1 VTAEQ
6 RRRAVTWLRTSRRDV
21 HVSERRARR
30 LAGISASSYR
40 YASRRAAHDA
50 PVRRRLRALAEQRPR
65 WGSPRLHWLLARE
78 GLVVNHK
85 RTERLYGEERLAVAR
100 RRRKK
105 RVSEPRVVPPAP
117 TAPNERWSMDFVRD
131 TLADGRAFR
140 GFTVV
145 DDFTRE
151 CPVIEVDAHLPSER
165 VIAALERLAGTRGLP
180 RTLVCD
186 NGPEF
191 TSRAFDTWAYRRG
204 VKLQFIRPGKPV
216 ENAFIES
223 FNGRLRDECLSTSWF
238 LDLADARAQIEAWR
252 LDYNGARPHS
262 GLARRTPSRF
272 ARDFA
277 LAAGAASPDP

>member
-1 VTAEQ
+1 MTAEQ
-6 RRRAVTWLRTSRRDV
+6 RRHAVTWLTTDR

-40 YASRRAAHDA
+40 YVSQRGARDQVLRH
-50 PVRRRLRALAEQRPR
+50 RLRALAEQRPR

-85 RTERLYGEERLAVAR
+85 RTERLYREERLAVAR

-105 RVSEPRVVPPAP
+105 RVSIARVLPPAP
-117 TAPNERWSMDFVRD
+117 QGPNERWSMDFVRD
-131 TLADGRAFR
+131 TLADGRPFRAF
-140 GFTVV
+140 TLV

-151 CPVIEVDAHLPSER
+151 CPVIHVDTHLPSECIMA
-165 VIAALERLAGTRGLP
+165 VLDDLARTRGLP
-180 RTLVCD
+180 QGIVCD

-191 TSRAFDTWAYRRG
+191 TSRAFDTWAYQHG
-204 VKLQFIRPGKPV
+204 LKLLFIRPGKPV

-223 FNGRLRDECLSTSWF
+223 FNGRFRDECLSTSWF
-238 LDLADARAQIEAWR
+238 LDLADARAQIERWR
-252 LDYNGARPHS
+252 DDYNRARPHG
-262 GLARRTPSRF
+262 GLAGCTPSSF

-277 LAAGAASPDP
+277 RATTSTDP